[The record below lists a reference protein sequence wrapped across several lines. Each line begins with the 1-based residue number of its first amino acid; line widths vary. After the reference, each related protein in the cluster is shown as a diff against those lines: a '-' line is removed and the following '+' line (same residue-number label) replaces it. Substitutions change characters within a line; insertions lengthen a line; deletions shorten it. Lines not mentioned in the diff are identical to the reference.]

1 MVPCVRQFWKGTP
14 ERLSAVGGGVW
25 QSGGG
30 ASDWSRT
37 TEGWLQWEVG
47 AAGAHSTRSRLN
59 FVHRVLFYC
68 ACVHSIRSRLNV
80 VPRVLFYCACVQYIN
95 YLKNMFRKS
104 VSVYAA
110 RLTFSLH

>member
-1 MVPCVRQFWKGTP
+1 VTGAVR
-14 ERLSAVGGGVW
+14 RRGGY
-25 QSGGG
+25 SG
-30 ASDWSRT
+30 R
-37 TEGWLQWEVG
+37 WEPLE
-47 AAGAHSTRSRLN
+47 HTRPGHGLTSSIECL
-59 FVHRVLFYC
+59 YC
-68 ACVHSIRSRLNV
+68 ACVHSIRSQLNV